1 LDTPKE
7 NIVSTSPDVVLK
19 NTSLVP
25 SETSMRIIFKNSEKK
40 KLKNDGSKVE
50 FEISK
55 PRGTL
60 QDPPV
65 EKKKVR
71 EKKWW
76 IHPIRRKGFH

>member
-1 LDTPKE
+1 
-7 NIVSTSPDVVLK
+7 
-19 NTSLVP
+19 
-25 SETSMRIIFKNSEKK
+25 MRIIFKNSEKK